1 MQILV
6 GSLSGNSLHACIKI
20 INENTAYTTKFMKKH
35 IIILPI
41 LIVIF
46 NCCKKE
52 IRNDIEDNNIQVVQN
67 KDSITDRD
75 GNVYHTVTIGSQ
87 TWMSEDLKTTR
98 YRNGNPI
105 TQVSVHDSVQW
116 KSLTK
121 GAYCENTNGSIF
133 NQNPVGLLYNW
144 YVVSDTL
151 QICPHGWHVPTN
163 NEWDTLCSVLS
174 KSTGDEI
181 KKIFKPEGCAQRLE
195 DGHIIVTPL
204 NILWWSST
212 DGFSGKAYYCEFNS
226 FRLHR
231 DSWGKKMGLNIRC
244 IKDK

>member
-1 MQILV
+1 
-6 GSLSGNSLHACIKI
+6 
-20 INENTAYTTKFMKKH
+20 MKRV
-35 IIILPI
+35 IFILPI
-41 LIVIF
+41 VIF
-46 NCCKKE
+46 IFTCCEKE
-52 IRNDIEDNNIQVVQN
+52 NGDNIEDKANIKVTFN
-67 KDSITDRD
+67 KDSLTDID
-75 GNVYHTVTIGSQ
+75 GNVYHTVTIESQ
-87 TWMSEDLKTTR
+87 TWMLEDLKTKR
-98 YRNGNPI
+98 YRNGDSI
-105 TQVSVHDSVQW
+105 TFVSIYDSFQW

-133 NQNPVGLLYNW
+133 NHNPVGLLYNW

-174 KSTGDEI
+174 KSTGEEI

-212 DGFSGKAYYCEFNS
+212 DGFSEKAYYCEFNS

-244 IKDK
+244 IKDN